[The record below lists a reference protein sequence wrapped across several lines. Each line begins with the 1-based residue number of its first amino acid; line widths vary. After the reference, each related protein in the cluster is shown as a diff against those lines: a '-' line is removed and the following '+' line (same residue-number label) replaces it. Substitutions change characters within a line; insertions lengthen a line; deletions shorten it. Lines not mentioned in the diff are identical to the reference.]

1 MTVTYRGRF
10 VQEAGGSPT
19 MRSGAIARDAEP
31 GTMSTVNEN
40 DLFNLDGRRFA
51 MVSSTA
57 SRVDP
62 AAPTRFAYAEADGV
76 VWGSYEGDTVVHGRF
91 VGARRGAE
99 VQLNYVHLTKQ
110 SAHPVAGS
118 STNRIELLQDGR
130 IRLVEEFQFEGD
142 DTPQVSICE
151 EILRGGL

>member
-1 MTVTYRGRF
+1 MN
-10 VQEAGGSPT
+10 A
-19 MRSGAIARDAEP
+19 
-31 GTMSTVNEN
+31 N

-62 AAPTRFAYAEADGV
+62 AAPTRFAYTEADGV

-99 VQLNYVHLTKQ
+99 VRLNYVHLTKRD
-110 SAHPVAGS
+110 ADPVAGS

-130 IRLVEEFQFEGD
+130 IRLVEEFRFEGD
-142 DTPQVSICE
+142 DTPQVSVCE
-151 EILRGGL
+151 EIIRGGL